1 MLNNWT
7 ILLLGLAV
15 GAHADK
21 DERWHRHSAFGRP
34 VNAFGQYYIEGE
46 EGRARGPVFGP
57 RPVCTPIRE
66 DRAAFAPKKL
76 TPRLGL
82 RARPGFFVTQSL
94 ILTRKEG

>member
-7 ILLLGLAV
+7 ILTLGLPV

-34 VNAFGQYYIEGE
+34 VNAFGQYHIEGE
-46 EGRARGPVFGP
+46 EERARGLVFRP
-57 RPVCTPIRE
+57 RLVCTSIRE
-66 DRAAFAPKKL
+66 DRAAFAPEKL

-82 RARPGFFVTQSL
+82 RARPGFFVPQSS
-94 ILTRKEG
+94 ILTRKER

>member
-15 GAHADK
+15 DAYADK
-21 DERWHRHSAFGRP
+21 NERRHRHSAFGWP
-34 VNAFGQYYIEGE
+34 VNAFGQYHIEGE
-46 EGRARGPVFGP
+46 EGRARGPVFGL
-57 RPVCTPIRE
+57 RLVYTPIRE

-82 RARPGFFVTQSL
+82 RARPGFFVTQPT
-94 ILTRKEG
+94 I